1 MAKRYYWL
9 KLQSDFFDSKR
20 IKKLRQMAGGDT
32 YTIIYLK
39 MQLLAIKT
47 DGILT
52 YTGLEDN
59 FADELALD
67 LDENPDDVRMTL
79 AFLLRCGLAETSDDV
94 NYLIPYAAINTGSE
108 GVGAERVRKFREKQ
122 KALQGNADVTQVK
135 RLCNVEKEIE
145 EELDIEEEKKE
156 SIKKEKR
163 FAPPSP
169 QEVDSYIKGLG
180 LSIDAERFC
189 DFYASKNWMVGK
201 SKMADWRAAARNWAR
216 RDRGVAPQ
224 EQSREVVDAEVD
236 EMQAFLKSLREI

>member
-1 MAKRYYWL
+1 MAKKYYWL

-47 DGILT
+47 DGTLT

-59 FADELALD
+59 FADELAID
-67 LDENPDDVRMTL
+67 LDEKPDDVRMTL
-79 AFLLRCGLAETSDDV
+79 AFLMHCGLAETSDDV

-108 GVGAERVRKFREKQ
+108 GAGAERVRKFREKQ

-169 QEVDSYIKGLG
+169 DEVSSYVKGIG

-189 DFYASKNWMVGK
+189 DFYESKGWMVGK
-201 SKMADWRAAARNWAR
+201 AKMKDWRAAARNWAR
-216 RDRGVAPQ
+216 RDRPSELERA
-224 EQSREVVDAEVD
+224 AEGAEGQGSKWHVKYD
-236 EMQAFLKSLREI
+236 NVPG